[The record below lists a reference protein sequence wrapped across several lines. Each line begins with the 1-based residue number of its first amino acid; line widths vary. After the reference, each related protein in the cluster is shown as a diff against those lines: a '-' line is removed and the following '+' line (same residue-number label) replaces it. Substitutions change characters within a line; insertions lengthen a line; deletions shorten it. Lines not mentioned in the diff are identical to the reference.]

1 MPPDFGEIPGNLIV
15 LVPVRD
21 KFQVKKFLH
30 HEPPRSEHVKITSVT
45 YTKDSCRGYIAEEL
59 LLFLTVN
66 VVGIVIVTH
75 GKEEKFM
82 TVKEAENHHLTTNVG
97 NLISPSPGRKLNV

>member
-1 MPPDFGEIPGNLIV
+1 M
-15 LVPVRD
+15 
-21 KFQVKKFLH
+21 
-30 HEPPRSEHVKITSVT
+30 
-45 YTKDSCRGYIAEEL
+45 
-59 LLFLTVN
+59 FLTVN